1 MTPTPRILLFTGDGK
16 GKTTAALGMAIRALG
31 HNLPTLIIQFIKCN
45 DSTGNGRSTG
55 EYSVFSRLPGV
66 EIRQT
71 GLGFVPPRSSP
82 KFADHQ
88 QAARQALDVV
98 AKALAAG
105 QYRLVILDEICTA
118 VAKNLLTEAAVVR
131 TVKQA
136 PSDAIVVLTGR
147 GAGKGLIGLAD
158 TVTEMR
164 CVKHGYQQGRKAQEG
179 VEF

>member
-1 MTPTPRILLFTGDGK
+1 MNPAPRILLFTGDGK
-16 GKTTAALGMAIRALG
+16 GKTTAAFGMAMRALG
-31 HNLPTLIIQFIKCN
+31 HNLPTLIIQFIKC
-45 DSTGNGRSTG
+45 DDSTG
-55 EYSVFSRLPGV
+55 EYAVFGRLPRV
-66 EIRQT
+66 KIRQT

-82 KFADHQ
+82 RFADHQ
-88 QAARQALDVV
+88 QAARQALDAV

-105 QYRLVILDEICTA
+105 KYRLIILDEICVA
-118 VAKNLLTEAAVVR
+118 VAKSLLEEKAVVR

-136 PSDAIVVLTGR
+136 PRDAIVVLTGR

-164 CVKHGYQQGRKAQEG
+164 CVKHGYQRGRQAQAG